1 MQRFLL
7 PLALCAFLCAEEK
20 STTPGKEENW
30 LQKNIQ
36 EQQKLQE
43 NRTASDADKKNPFK
57 AIEKPNP
64 EKPKSTEPFTLIR
77 NKETTET
84 KAPTKV
90 ETPRPIN
97 NDITFKPAISG
108 MLSDSFN
115 KQQSEKQ
122 SRNVIEKMESTNKDS
137 DSQNT
142 NEEDS
147 LDKIRK
153 ERAQKN
159 INSRADDKLFD
170 NKFDLPGNF
179 DHPNTEVNRKNPYLS
194 ENQNRASQNRDP
206 LITNPLNTL
215 PTVQMIKPIETP
227 QMIQNP
233 ALNRS
238 VFENQNPQNQSQI
251 YNQMLNTPGSNK
263 SRVKDPN
270 DFLRR

>member
-7 PLALCAFLCAEEK
+7 PFALCAFLCAEEK
-20 STTPGKEENW
+20 STPNGKEENW
-30 LQKNIQ
+30 LEKNIQ

-43 NRTASDADKKNPFK
+43 NRTASDADKTNPFK

-64 EKPKSTEPFTLIR
+64 EKAKSTEPFTLIR

-84 KAPTKV
+84 KAPAKI
-90 ETPRPIN
+90 ENPRPIN

-108 MLSDSFN
+108 MLSDSYS

-122 SRNVIEKMESTNKDS
+122 SRNAVEQMESSNKESEGIDVK
-137 DSQNT
+137 
-142 NEEDS
+142 EEDPFE
-147 LDKIRK
+147 KIRK
-153 ERAQKN
+153 ERLQKN
-159 INSRADDKLFD
+159 LNSKADDKLFD
-170 NKFDLPGNF
+170 NKFDLPGSF
-179 DHPNTEVNRKNPYLS
+179 DHPNAEVNRKNPYLS
-194 ENQNRASQNRDP
+194 ENQNRPSQNRDP
-206 LITNPLNTL
+206 LVTNPLNTL

-238 VFENQNPQNQSQI
+238 VFENQTPRNQGQI

-263 SRVKDPN
+263 SRIKDPN
-270 DFLRR
+270 DFLNR